1 MQNPCK
7 TPLSP
12 LESLLYENAQKRST
26 VTSSE
31 QRGGKATGFVK
42 RRSRSRFRRDERTS
56 LRPHTVTDH
65 AASLASALQAPA
77 QRHLTGSSPQL
88 TLLSE
93 RLTQAISFSGR
104 RARSPRNRGVRVSQ
118 LAWWM
123 VIRTSLQKWRY
134 ACSRQ
139 SGDDRPCRLAHGI
152 IERDISFGGSIRDAY
167 SPGRGGMYLP
177 YRPRIYLDGE
187 KT

>member
-31 QRGGKATGFVK
+31 QRGGKATGFV
-42 RRSRSRFRRDERTS
+42 RSRSLPERRENIP
-56 LRPHTVTDH
+56 LRPHTVTDR
-65 AASLASALQAPA
+65 AASLAGPSAAP
-77 QRHLTGSSPQL
+77 LTGSSPQL